1 MQENTDPNLMI
12 KNRRAGIKKGI
23 YILPSLFT
31 TASLFCGFYSITHAI
46 GGNHLLAAW
55 AILFAGVFDAL
66 DGRVAR
72 LTKSQT
78 EFGIEYDSLVD
89 LASFGLAPAI
99 LIFTWS
105 LHDFGRLGWGVS
117 FLYFACGALRLAR
130 FNVQTS
136 GAEKRFFQGLPIPV
150 AAYVLAGYAMF
161 HDRLSADPKTAAY
174 VLLPLTIVIA
184 LLMVSTIHYRSFK
197 QIDFSKPYSFIF
209 LVLAAI
215 AFFVVASAPQE
226 TLFFASMSYVLLGL
240 IDEVLHL
247 KNRKNFLEKKLAEKE
262 SPADPSKVFSLKSK
276 NE

>member
-1 MQENTDPNLMI
+1 MEDNTDPNLNI
-12 KNRRAGIKKGI
+12 KNRRFGIKKGI

-31 TASLFCGFYSITHAI
+31 TASLLCGFYSVTHAVTGDFI
-46 GGNHLLAAW
+46 MAAW

-66 DGRVAR
+66 DGRIAR
-72 LTKSQT
+72 LTKSQS

-99 LIFTWS
+99 LVFTWS

-150 AAYVLAGYAMF
+150 AAYALASYLIF
-161 HDRLSADPKTAAY
+161 HDRLAADIKIAGY
-174 VLLPLTIVIA
+174 VLLPLTGAIA

-197 QIDFSKPYSFIF
+197 QIDFSKPHSFLF
-209 LVLAAI
+209 LVFAAV
-215 AFFVVASAPQE
+215 AFFIVASAPQE
-226 TLFFASMSYVLLGL
+226 TLFVASMVYVLSGL
-240 IDEVLHL
+240 VDEVLHL
-247 KNRKNFLEKKLAEKE
+247 KNRKNFLEKKLAERE
-262 SPADPSKVFSLKSK
+262 REEDQSRVFPFKSK
-276 NE
+276 GE